1 MTSENEETLTIE
13 VRTSQERRLGWVKRK
28 KPRDVVVFSN

>member
-13 VRTSQERRLGWVKRK
+13 VRTSQERRLVRVKMK